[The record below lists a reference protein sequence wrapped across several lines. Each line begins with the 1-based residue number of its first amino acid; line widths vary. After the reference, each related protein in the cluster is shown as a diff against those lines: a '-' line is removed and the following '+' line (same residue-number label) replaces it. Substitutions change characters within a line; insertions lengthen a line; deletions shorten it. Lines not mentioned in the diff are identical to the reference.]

1 MSDMNPAAS
10 ISLTKASRPAVER
23 IWSLSAAGLFLP
35 SVFFLAF
42 ATRLGVRLY
51 FGEEYF
57 WRNSYSL
64 FYQIAER
71 LAAVHELSYEWLGTK
86 YAHRPPVYPAMLAST
101 TMVFGKSYIAIVVLQ
116 SLIGAGTVLCAYFIG
131 KELFNRTVGRLAAI
145 GVAFYPYFV
154 MHDTALQE
162 TGVFTFL
169 TALSVLLLLKSRKR
183 NAIAVAAGVALGL
196 AILTRATL
204 IGFVPFALLWVVL
217 LSNRVRGQ
225 ALKRT
230 AAVSIGLILVI
241 TPWLVRNYLRIGT
254 PTISTLSGLTLWA
267 GNNPHTFSNYPN
279 QSIDRSVNT
288 AWRELSP
295 EEDAAIQ
302 QLSIDEVRQNTWFIN
317 KALDYI
323 RQHPQETVIRSFS
336 KVAAGFSWTL
346 NPRRER
352 FVQVVYFLSYVP
364 VLVLALLGAWFG
376 RKQWRAISLIYGLV
390 LSFILVTAIFFG
402 HTSHRVYLDV
412 YLIVLAALAVSGVWS
427 SFPRG
432 SQARR
437 CGDI

>member
-1 MSDMNPAAS
+1 MSPAAS
-10 ISLTKASRPAVER
+10 IPLTKASRPPLER
-23 IWSLSAAGLFLP
+23 IRPISTMGVFLP

-42 ATRLGVRLY
+42 GTRLVVRLY

-64 FYQIAER
+64 FYQIAGR
-71 LAAVHELSYEWLGTK
+71 LAAGHGLSYEWMGIK
-86 YAHRPPVYPAMLAST
+86 YAHRPPLYPALLAAT
-101 TMVFGKSYIAIVVLQ
+101 TIFGKSYIAIVIVQ

-131 KELFNRTVGRLAAI
+131 KELFNKTVGRLAAI

-169 TALSVLLLLKSRKR
+169 TALSVLLLLKSRQS
-183 NAIAVAAGVALGL
+183 NAIAVAAGLALGL

-204 IGFVPFALLWVVL
+204 IGFVPFALLWALL
-217 LSNRVRGQ
+217 LSDRVRGQ
-225 ALKRT
+225 AVKRT
-230 AAVSIGLILVI
+230 AAVSIGLLLVI
-241 TPWLVRNYLRIGT
+241 SPWLVRNYVRLGT

-288 AWRELSP
+288 AWSGLTPDE
-295 EEDAAIQ
+295 AAYIR
-302 QLSIDEVRQNTWFIN
+302 STDEVRQNGWFIS
-317 KALDYI
+317 KALEYI
-323 RQHPQETVIRSFS
+323 QQHPKETVIRAVR

-352 FVQVVYFLSYVP
+352 LVQVVYFLSYVP
-364 VLVLALLGAWFG
+364 VLLMGIVGAWLA
-376 RKQWRAISLIYGLV
+376 RRRWREYGLIAGLF
-390 LSFILVTAIFFG
+390 LSFIVVTAIFFA
-402 HTSHRVYLDV
+402 HTSHRVFLDV
-412 YLIVLAALAVSGVWS
+412 YLIIFAAYA
-427 SFPRG
+427 FHRIATHYRG
-432 SQARR
+432 ADARDEAIV
-437 CGDI
+437 GSLNA

>member
-1 MSDMNPAAS
+1 MNPAAS
-10 ISLTKASRPAVER
+10 ISLTKASRPALER
-23 IWSLSAAGLFLP
+23 IWPLSTVGVFLP

-42 ATRLGVRLY
+42 GTRLMVRLY

-71 LAAVHELSYEWLGTK
+71 LATGHGLSYEWMGTK
-86 YAHRPPVYPAMLAST
+86 YAHRPPVYPALLAAT
-101 TMVFGKSYIAIVVLQ
+101 TIFGKSYIAIVVLQ

-131 KELFNRTVGRLAAI
+131 KELFNKTVGRLAAI

-169 TALSVLLLLKSRKR
+169 TALSVMLLLKSRQSI
-183 NAIAVAAGVALGL
+183 AIAVAAGVALGL

-204 IGFVPFALLWVVL
+204 IGFVPFALLWILL
-217 LSNRVRGQ
+217 LSDRVRVL
-225 ALKRT
+225 AVKRT
-230 AAVSIGLILVI
+230 AAVGLALMLVI
-241 TPWLVRNYLRIGT
+241 TPWLVRNYLQIGT

-288 AWRELSP
+288 AWSGLTP
-295 EEDAAIQ
+295 GEDAYIR
-302 QLSIDEVRQNTWFIN
+302 SSDEVRQNGWFVN

-323 RQHPQETVIRSFS
+323 KQHPQETVNRAFR
-336 KVAAGFSWTL
+336 KVGAAFSWTL
-346 NPRRER
+346 NPER
-352 FVQVVYFLSYVP
+352 DSFTQVVYFFSYVP
-364 VLVLALLGAWFG
+364 VLFLGIAGVWLAKK
-376 RKQWRAISLIYGLV
+376 RWREHMLIYGLFT
-390 LSFILVTAIFFG
+390 SFILVTAIFFG
-402 HTSHRVYLDV
+402 HTSHRVFLDV
-412 YLIVLAALAVSGVWS
+412 YLIILAAGAVDLA
-427 SFPRG
+427 
-432 SQARR
+432 ARTR
-437 CGDI
+437 LAQIGKA

>member
-1 MSDMNPAAS
+1 MNPAAN
-10 ISLTKASRPAVER
+10 ISLVKASRPALER
-23 IWSLSAAGLFLP
+23 IWPLSAVGLFLP

-42 ATRLGVRLY
+42 AARLGVRLY

-86 YAHRPPVYPAMLAST
+86 YAHRPPVYPALLAAT
-101 TMVFGKSYIAIVVLQ
+101 TVIFGKSYIAIVVLQ

-131 KELFNRTVGRLAAI
+131 KELFNKNVGRLAAI

-169 TALSVLLLLKSRKR
+169 TALSILLLLKSRQS
-183 NAIAVAAGVALGL
+183 NTIAAAAGVALGL

-204 IGFVPFALLWVVL
+204 IGFVPLALLWVL
-217 LSNRVRGQ
+217 WLSDRVGGQ
-225 ALKRT
+225 VLKRT
-230 AAVSIGLILVI
+230 AAVSIGLMFVI
-241 TPWLVRNYLRIGT
+241 TPWLVRNYVRIGT

-302 QLSIDEVRQNTWFIN
+302 QLSIDEVRQNAWFID

-323 RQHPQETVIRSFS
+323 RQHPQETAVRAFR

-364 VLVLALLGAWFG
+364 VLLMAIAGAWLA
-376 RKQWRAISLIYGLV
+376 RRRWRDYGLIAGLF
-390 LSFILVTAIFFG
+390 LSFIIVTAIFFA
-402 HTSHRVYLDV
+402 HTSHRVFLDV
-412 YLIVLAALAVSGVWS
+412 YLIIFAAYAFHRIVQRYGG
-427 SFPRG
+427 RG
-432 SQARR
+432 EAACESLNA
-437 CGDI
+437 

>member
-1 MSDMNPAAS
+1 MTS
-10 ISLTKASRPAVER
+10 V
-23 IWSLSAAGLFLP
+23 GVFLP

-42 ATRLGVRLY
+42 GARLVVRLY

-71 LAAVHELSYEWLGTK
+71 LATGHGLSYEWMGIK
-86 YAHRPPVYPAMLAST
+86 YAHRPPVYPALLAAT
-101 TMVFGKSYIAIVVLQ
+101 TIFGKSYLAVIVLQ

-131 KELFNRTVGRLAAI
+131 KELFDKSVGRLAAI

-169 TALSVLLLLKSRKR
+169 TALSVLLLLKSRQGS
-183 NAIAVAAGVALGL
+183 AIAVAAGVALGL

-204 IGFVPFALLWVVL
+204 IGFVPFALLWAL
-217 LSNRVRGQ
+217 LFSGRLGGL

-230 AAVSIGLILVI
+230 AAVSIGLLLVI
-241 TPWLVRNYLRIGT
+241 TPWLVRNFVRVGT

-288 AWRELSP
+288 AWSALSP
-295 EEDAAIQ
+295 DEDAAIRK
-302 QLSIDEVRQNTWFIN
+302 LSTDEVSQNAWFIN
-317 KALDYI
+317 KALEYI
-323 RQHPQETVIRSFS
+323 KQHPQETVIRAFK

-346 NPRRER
+346 NPRRQVS
-352 FVQVVYFLSYVP
+352 VQVLYFLSYVP
-364 VLVLALLGAWFG
+364 VLVMAIAGASLA
-376 RKQWRAISLIYGLV
+376 RRRWRECGLIAGLF
-390 LSFILVTAIFFG
+390 LSFIIVTAIFFA
-402 HTSHRVYLDV
+402 HSSHRVFLDV
-412 YLIVLAALAVSGVWS
+412 YLIIFAAYAFHRIAAHYREPGA
-427 SFPRG
+427 RDEAAAG
-432 SQARR
+432 SLNA
-437 CGDI
+437 